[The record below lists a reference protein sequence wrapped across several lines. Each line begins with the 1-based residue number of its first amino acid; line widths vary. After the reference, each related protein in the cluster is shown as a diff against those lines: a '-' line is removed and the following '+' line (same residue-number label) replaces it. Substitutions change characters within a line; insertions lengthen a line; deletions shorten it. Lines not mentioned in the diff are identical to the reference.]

1 MQERPAPRAVL
12 EALARFLLEELQPT
26 VTDKRLAFRVLIAA
40 HLASTLAAELEVRR
54 PHAEAELL
62 RLRALLP
69 GVGVSAADTE
79 GALRALNAALAERL
93 QRGGALPDDA
103 ALRAHLRKTLVDT
116 LSALSPRFD
125 TSLDIEG

>member
-40 HLASTLAAELEVRR
+40 HLASTLAAELEVRQA
-54 PHAEAELL
+54 HAEGELL

-69 GVGVSAADTE
+69 DVAASPADTE
-79 GALRALNAALAERL
+79 AALRTLNAALTERL
-93 QRGGALPDDA
+93 RRGEGLPADA
-103 ALRAHLRKTLVDT
+103 ALRAHLRTTLADT

-125 TSLDIEG
+125 TSPAIEG

>member
-40 HLASTLAAELEVRR
+40 HLASTLAGELEVRQR
-54 PHAEAELL
+54 HAEAELR
-62 RLRALLP
+62 RLRVLLP
-69 GVGVSAADTE
+69 DVPLDSEETLI
-79 GALRALNAALAERL
+79 ALRALNASLAERL
-93 QRGGALPDDA
+93 QRGGALPDVA
-103 ALRAHLRKTLVDT
+103 ALRAHLRLTLADT

-125 TSLDIEG
+125 TSPDIEG

>member
-40 HLASTLAAELEVRR
+40 HLASTLAAELEVRQ

-69 GVGVSAADTE
+69 DVAGLPAETSAA
-79 GALRALNAALAERL
+79 LRTLNAALTDRL
-93 QRGGALPDDA
+93 RRGEALPDDA
-103 ALRAHLRKTLVDT
+103 ALRAHLRSTLSAT

-125 TSLDIEG
+125 TSPDIEG

>member
-40 HLASTLAAELEVRR
+40 HLASTLAAELEVRQ

-62 RLRALLP
+62 RLRSLLP
-69 GVGVSAADTE
+69 GVAVSAADTA
-79 GALRALNAALAERL
+79 GALRALNAALVECL
-93 QRGGALPDDA
+93 QGGGALPDDA
-103 ALRAHLRKTLVDT
+103 ALRAHLRKTLSDT